1 MTKVSRPSNKGG
13 PAARQGFKYQDHVAA
28 SFILKMLADSNYVQ
42 VECETADDIVAVYS
56 LGETLANE
64 YIQVK
69 TTEDD
74 KKWNLDQSTKLDN
87 GKPNTSLFQKSLM
100 CDKRPGVARF
110 RIVSKRDV
118 ASILRCFTVELEKR
132 VLPDEATS
140 RGTNLAKKFS
150 KTTSDQKRDF
160 KYWADNFVWQV
171 CGAMGSMEALNMK
184 LLFEL
189 AEQYGVSP
197 NHSQCKLIYAEF
209 LEWADAAAT
218 ADVITDAVKKV
229 ITREQ
234 AYDRLEALFQA
245 AEQASASFAKPY
257 RAKPEPFL
265 VEFHAATDA
274 SLLRSLTGFD
284 VQYDFEEWQ
293 CREFAEHLV
302 RWLPEFCLRASE
314 IVNFQLHHS
323 REVLAKS
330 VGKITETSMPRER
343 FLAEVIL
350 HSILRSKHSSQPI
363 ACKVFFEEQGKLSEF
378 GNAHVVQERGRPDEL
393 WLGLSR
399 MIFTGKMDES
409 LEEVCRVLD
418 ATISKTVLIAER
430 NIIVTLREPQH
441 HRPTA
446 EKFNAAISYNA
457 RAEDLLKVLCF
468 PILLAY
474 DSNTLASGYLAQYI
488 TNLKAE
494 VAEHYTALTGQLS
507 SKIEQVRVVAYLVPI
522 QSALEL
528 IAEFDSICEA
538 YA

>member
-1 MTKVSRPSNKGG
+1 MAKVLRPSNKGG

-42 VECETADDIVAVYS
+42 VECETADDIVAVYYQ
-56 LGETLANE
+56 GETLINE

-69 TTEDD
+69 TTEDE
-74 KKWNLDQSTKLDN
+74 KKWNLDQSTKLESR
-87 GKPNTSLFQKSLM
+87 KPDTSLFQKSLL
-100 CDKRPGVARF
+100 CDKRPGDARF

-118 ASILRCFTVELEKR
+118 ATVLRCFTVELEKR

-140 RGTNLAKKFS
+140 RGSMLAKKFP
-150 KTTSDQKRDF
+150 KTLSDQKRDF
-160 KYWADNFVWQV
+160 NYWADNFVWQV
-171 CGAMGSMEALNMK
+171 CGSMDSMEAMNMK

-189 AEQYGVSP
+189 AEQQGMRP
-197 NHSQCKLIYAEF
+197 NHSQCKKIYAEL
-209 LEWADAAAT
+209 LEWTDEAAT
-218 ADVITDAVKKV
+218 ANVITEAANKV

-234 AYDRLEALFQA
+234 AFDRLEALFQA
-245 AEQASASFAKPY
+245 AEQDAASYAKPY
-257 RAKPEPFL
+257 RTKPEPFL
-265 VEFHAATDA
+265 VEFHSASDA

-284 VQYDFEEWQ
+284 VQYDFDEWQ

-302 RWLPEFCLRASE
+302 QWLPEFCLRASE
-314 IVNFQLHHS
+314 IANFQVHHS

-330 VGKITETSMPRER
+330 VGKINGTSLPRER

-350 HSILRSKHSSQPI
+350 HSILRSKHGSQPI

-399 MIFTGKMDES
+399 MIFTGKMDDS
-409 LEEVCRVLD
+409 LDDICRVLD
-418 ATISKTVLIAER
+418 ATISKAALIAER

-446 EKFNAAISYNA
+446 EKFKAALSRNA

-474 DSNTLASGYLAQYI
+474 DSNTLAGGYLAQYI
-488 TNLKAE
+488 INLKAE
-494 VAEHYTALTGQLS
+494 VTEHYRTLTGKLT
-507 SKIEQVRVVAYLVPI
+507 SKIDQVRVVVYLVPI
-522 QSALEL
+522 QSTVDL
-528 IAEFDSICEA
+528 IAEFDSICGA
-538 YA
+538 YR

>member
-1 MTKVSRPSNKGG
+1 MAKVLRPSNNGG

-28 SFILKMLADSNYVQ
+28 SFILKMLADTSYVQ
-42 VECETADDIVAVYS
+42 VECETADDIVAVYYQ
-56 LGETLANE
+56 GDTLINE

-74 KKWNLDQSTKLDN
+74 KKWNIDQSTKLDD
-87 GKPNTSLFQKSLM
+87 GKPDTSLFQKSLL
-100 CDKRPGVARF
+100 CDKRPGDARF

-118 ASILRCFTVELEKR
+118 ANVLRCFTVELGKR

-140 RGTNLAKKFS
+140 RGSKLAKKFP
-150 KTTSDQKRDF
+150 KTLSDQKRDF
-160 KYWADNFVWQV
+160 NYWADNFVWQV
-171 CGAMGSMEALNMK
+171 CGAMGSMEAVNMK

-189 AEQYGVSP
+189 AEQQGMRP
-197 NHSQCKLIYAEF
+197 NHSQCKNIYSEF
-209 LEWADAAAT
+209 LEWADEAAT
-218 ADVITDAVKKV
+218 ANVITESANKI

-245 AEQASASFAKPY
+245 AERDTASYAKPY
-257 RAKPEPFL
+257 LTKPEPFL
-265 VEFHAATDA
+265 AEFHSTSEANVV
-274 SLLRSLTGFD
+274 RSLAGFD
-284 VQYDFEEWQ
+284 VQYDFEEWR
-293 CREFAEHLV
+293 CHEFAEHLV
-302 RWLPEFCLRASE
+302 QWLPEFCLRASE
-314 IVNFQLHHS
+314 IANFQVHHS

-330 VGKITETSMPRER
+330 VGKINTTSLPRER

-363 ACKVFFEEQGKLSEF
+363 ACKVFFEQQGKLSEF

-399 MIFTGKMDES
+399 MIFTGKMDDS
-409 LEEVCRVLD
+409 LDEICNVLD
-418 ATISKTVLIAER
+418 DTISKTALISER

-446 EKFNAAISYNA
+446 EKFNAALSRNG

-468 PILLAY
+468 PVLLAY
-474 DSNTLASGYLAQYI
+474 DSNTLAGGYLAQYI

-494 VAEHYTALTGQLS
+494 VTEHYTTLTRKLTP
-507 SKIEQVRVVAYLVPI
+507 KIDQVRLVVYLVPI
-522 QSALEL
+522 QNTVEL
-528 IAEFDSICEA
+528 IAEFDSICGA
-538 YA
+538 YG

>member
-1 MTKVSRPSNKGG
+1 MAKVLRPSNKGG

-42 VECETADDIVAVYS
+42 VECETADDIVAVYYR
-56 LGETLANE
+56 GETLINE

-69 TTEDD
+69 TTEDE
-74 KKWNLDQSTKLDN
+74 KKWNLDQSTKLDSR
-87 GKPNTSLFQKSLM
+87 KPDTSLFQKSLL
-100 CDKRPGVARF
+100 CDKRPGDARF

-118 ASILRCFTVELEKR
+118 ATVLRCFTVELEKR

-140 RGTNLAKKFS
+140 RGSMLAKKFP
-150 KTTSDQKRDF
+150 KTLSDQKRDF
-160 KYWADNFVWQV
+160 NYWADNFVWQV
-171 CGAMGSMEALNMK
+171 CGSIGSLEAMNMK

-189 AEQYGVSP
+189 AEQQGMRP
-197 NHSQCKLIYAEF
+197 NHSQCKEIYAEL
-209 LEWADAAAT
+209 LEWTDEAAT
-218 ADVITDAVKKV
+218 ANVITEAANKV

-234 AYDRLEALFQA
+234 AYDRVEVLFQA
-245 AEQASASFAKPY
+245 AERDAASYAKPY
-257 RAKPEPFL
+257 RTKPEPFL
-265 VEFHAATDA
+265 VEFHSASDA

-284 VQYDFEEWQ
+284 VQYDFDEWQ

-302 RWLPEFCLRASE
+302 QWLPEFCLRASE
-314 IVNFQLHHS
+314 IANFQVHHS

-330 VGKITETSMPRER
+330 VGKINGTSLPRER

-350 HSILRSKHSSQPI
+350 HSILRSKHGSQPI

-399 MIFTGKMDES
+399 MIFTGKMDDS
-409 LEEVCRVLD
+409 LDDICRVLD
-418 ATISKTVLIAER
+418 ATISKAALIAER

-446 EKFNAAISYNA
+446 EKFNAALSRNT

-474 DSNTLASGYLAQYI
+474 DSNTLAGGYLAQYI
-488 TNLKAE
+488 INLKAE
-494 VAEHYTALTGQLS
+494 VTEHYRTLTGKLT
-507 SKIEQVRVVAYLVPI
+507 SKIDQVRVVVYLVPI
-522 QSALEL
+522 QSTVEL
-528 IAEFDSICEA
+528 IAEFDSICGA
-538 YA
+538 YG